1 MTDTNIAA
9 APLPKCP
16 GIIRGQRYST
26 DHAAVTI
33 DGQRLNWQESLAVG
47 HHSST
52 GINWGSPGS
61 GSSQLALAL
70 LLEVT
75 DRETAR
81 HYSMR
86 FRDGV
91 IVHITTDSWAT
102 TTADLVKWL
111 EQSRA
116 TRHTVRMDVDPDD
129 TGPRRTVAWAWGR
142 DETRRRHHHETTTPV
157 LAPAESFRDE
167 YLTIYELGRI
177 DPDAD
182 PVATGPHSQTI
193 RGLLCG
199 ACAGWEKPPTSLEL
213 YEAMAAMRTGDPT
226 STNPPPHPRRAHHEP
241 ATGKTCDDLTSPAPR
256 NYPDATWST
265 SLSPGWTRYET
276 WLAHERKVER
286 QMLRFLHEYCPET
299 LWAYVDPD
307 LAQDLH
313 TVHSS
318 TRSLRPPSGQRPPA
332 PPPEPTGTRRQGRAP
347 RPAGAAARPR
357 RAEGHAPL
365 STCGI
370 ISARRGIDR
379 TPWRPSP

>member
-91 IVHITTDSWAT
+91 IVHITTDSWTT

-226 STNPPPHPRRAHHEP
+226 RRQRSIAGLLVNEAAFDELVNSHLEGAFTWRQLAIAAHLQNH
-241 ATGKTCDDLTSPAPR
+241 
-256 NYPDATWST
+256 
-265 SLSPGWTRYET
+265 
-276 WLAHERKVER
+276 V
-286 QMLRFLHEYCPET
+286 
-299 LWAYVDPD
+299 
-307 LAQDLH
+307 
-313 TVHSS
+313 
-318 TRSLRPPSGQRPPA
+318 PPA
-332 PPPEPTGTRRQGRAP
+332 RIHQINAFRTPEPRPEP
-347 RPAGAAARPR
+347 R
-357 RAEGHAPL
+357 
-365 STCGI
+365 
-370 ISARRGIDR
+370 
-379 TPWRPSP
+379 WRI